1 MFRKKITYQGLEDN
15 HLAEEYRLYPSNA
28 IISEIYRR
36 FGHLMFGTCLNYL
49 KNQQDA
55 EDCVMEIFEGLPEK
69 LAKFEISHLKSWL
82 FMTTKNACLM
92 RLRKKKMLTSSL
104 EEELTA
110 VVEEGHESAI
120 LEVKLEALEVAIGDL
135 TTEQQRAINLFY
147 LDKKSYQEISDI
159 LQLPLKKVKSAIQNG
174 KRNLKLKLENHDSF
188 KSA

>member
-1 MFRKKITYQGLEDN
+1 M
-15 HLAEEYRLYPSNA
+15 
-28 IISEIYRR
+28 YRR

-55 EDCVMEIFEGLPEK
+55 EDCVMEIFEDLPQK
-69 LAKFEISHLKSWL
+69 LQKFEVSHLKSWL

-110 VVEEGHESAI
+110 VIEEDHEKTI
-120 LEVKLEALEVAIGDL
+120 LEVKLEALELAISDL
-135 TTEQQRAINLFY
+135 TEEQQRTIKLFY
-147 LDKKSYQEISDI
+147 LDKKSYQEISDE